1 VSGASCKLLPLNF
14 HEDFLEKDRMG
25 FYLGA
30 AHVVLKIDGPH
41 GNQAEITLLLYRL
54 CTDIFSVLIFLAFH

>member
-1 VSGASCKLLPLNF
+1 MSIQNTLPMKTSVREGIFKKNI
-14 HEDFLEKDRMG
+14 
-25 FYLGA
+25 GA

>member
-1 VSGASCKLLPLNF
+1 MKMSVREGIFKKNI
-14 HEDFLEKDRMG
+14 
-25 FYLGA
+25 GA